1 MTGIKINR
9 IFAAASTTR
18 QKVKKS
24 MILRDFENSSLRQ
37 RTVNVLLRNR
47 KSCNVIVS
55 ASELKRDEKEE
66 KRGSVKRIQL
76 EIGE

>member
-1 MTGIKINR
+1 LTGIKNNR

-47 KSCNVIVS
+47 KSCSVQ
-55 ASELKRDEKEE
+55 ARKKEAKE
-66 KRGSVKRIQL
+66 KRKPNL
-76 EIGE
+76 ATDEIV

>member
-1 MTGIKINR
+1 LTGIKINR

-47 KSCNVIVS
+47 KSC
-55 ASELKRDEKEE
+55 SETGCE
-66 KRGSVKRIQL
+66 VKAKW
-76 EIGE
+76 GA

>member
-1 MTGIKINR
+1 LTGIKINR

-47 KSCNVIVS
+47 KSCSVQAAEVES
-55 ASELKRDEKEE
+55 RKLKVAK
-66 KRGSVKRIQL
+66 QL
-76 EIGE
+76 PTKTNNRRQKAV

>member
-1 MTGIKINR
+1 LTGIKINR
-9 IFAAASTTR
+9 IFAAASATR

-47 KSCNVIVS
+47 KSCTVS
-55 ASELKRDEKEE
+55 EMVWYKKK
-66 KRGSVKRIQL
+66 KRGSVKGIQL
-76 EIGE
+76 ETGSRE